1 MLDYITSYLKSD
13 LTPGSAGNMFWA
25 FVYIVLIFLGLSVA
39 VIAMNWLERKILAHM
54 QVRLGP
60 MRVGPHGLL
69 QPIADA
75 LKLLIKEDIMPAA
88 ADPFVFWMAP
98 LLVVI
103 TAFTVFIVVP
113 FGPTHAVTDMNIGV
127 LFMLGVSS
135 LSVLGVVMAG
145 WASNSHYPLMGALRS
160 SAQMVSYE
168 IAMGLAVISA
178 VLMTSLNKE
187 GVGTLSMIGIV
198 QAQQAQHVWFVF
210 KFFPLGLIAFVIFAI
225 AMVAETNRAPFDLP
239 EAESELTAGFHTE
252 YSGFR
257 WSLFFLAEYSAMIAV
272 SSIAVTLWLG
282 GWMRPFPHA
291 LGGETWD
298 LVFSLVPGL
307 TFLFLAGITFYSTA
321 RMPKHPYFKVQTIGL
336 GGFGAVLALIA
347 RGLVHPGG
355 ARPGPGHFLVQR
367 QSGALHVHVHLV
379 SRHVPA
385 LPLRSINESRME
397 SFVAAWNRRPGADG
411 DRRNIV
417 LNNGKATMAPVA
429 TTFFFYFLSA
439 VTVLSGV
446 LVITRKN
453 PVHSAL
459 ALIVSLLGQAALY
472 LMLYA
477 PFVAGVQI
485 ILYAGGIMVLF
496 LFVIMLVNIEKSQ
509 KEDQFNKQW
518 VVGLAA
524 AIALGALFVLVYVK
538 GRALFP
544 DRAIQ
549 MPETSN
555 TQQVAVLL
563 YGNYMFTFEIASLL
577 LLVAIIGAVVMAK
590 KRI

>member
-1 MLDYITSYLKSD
+1 MLDYITSYFKSE

-75 LKLLIKEDIMPAA
+75 LKLLIKEDIMPAE
-88 ADPFVFWMAP
+88 ADPWVFWVAP
-98 LLVVI
+98 LIVVI

-113 FGPTHAVTDMNIGV
+113 FGPTHAVTDMNIGI

-168 IAMGLAVISA
+168 IAMGLAVVSA

-187 GVGTLSMIGIV
+187 GIGTLSMIGIV
-198 QAQQAQHVWFVF
+198 QAQQAQQVWFAF
-210 KFFPLGLIAFVIFAI
+210 KFFPLGLIAFFIFAV

-282 GWMRPFPHA
+282 GWMRPFPNA
-291 LGGETWD
+291 LSGETWD

-307 TFLFLAGITFYSTA
+307 TFLFLAAMTFYNTA

-336 GGFGAVLALIA
+336 GGFGAVLALIGIVLFLPA
-347 RGLVHPGG
+347 VRDRIQDIFWFSAKVALSMYMYIWYRGTFPRYRFDQLMKVGWKV
-355 ARPGPGHFLVQR
+355 L
-367 QSGALHVHVHLV
+367 
-379 SRHVPA
+379 
-385 LPLRSINESRME
+385 LPLGI
-397 SFVAAWNRRPGADG
+397 
-411 DRRNIV
+411 
-417 LNNGKATMAPVA
+417 
-429 TTFFFYFLSA
+429 
-439 VTVLSGV
+439 GV
-446 LVITRKN
+446 LVLT
-453 PVHSAL
+453 A
-459 ALIVSLLGQAALY
+459 
-472 LMLYA
+472 
-477 PFVAGVQI
+477 VAG
-485 ILYAGGIMVLF
+485 ILF
-496 LFVIMLVNIEKSQ
+496 
-509 KEDQFNKQW
+509 
-518 VVGLAA
+518 
-524 AIALGALFVLVYVK
+524 
-538 GRALFP
+538 
-544 DRAIQ
+544 
-549 MPETSN
+549 
-555 TQQVAVLL
+555 
-563 YGNYMFTFEIASLL
+563 
-577 LLVAIIGAVVMAK
+577 
-590 KRI
+590 